1 MRLIVSAILTIAFV
15 LLQTTFLHN
24 IAFRGVI
31 PDLSLIAVIFIANRN
46 GTIAGQTVGF
56 AGGLVEDFLS
66 LSPLG
71 FHALL
76 KTLVGF
82 LAGTSFGVIFIGSLF
97 MPMLMAGAA
106 TVFKNI
112 LAAFIMALTSDSAA
126 GGLFSLR
133 TLIEI
138 VYNMVL
144 APFVFALLGFVKI
157 IVPKV
162 RE

>member
-1 MRLIVSAILTIAFV
+1 MRLAASIVLTVAFV
-15 LLQTTFLHN
+15 LFQTTFLHAV
-24 IAFRGVI
+24 AFQGVI
-31 PDLSLIAVIFIANRN
+31 PDLSLIAVVFIANRN
-46 GTIAGQTVGF
+46 GTVAGQTVGF

-82 LAGTSFGVIFIGSLF
+82 LAGMSFGIIFIGSFF
-97 MPMLMAGAA
+97 MPMLMVGAA
-106 TVFKNI
+106 SVLKNV
-112 LAAFIMALTSDSAA
+112 LAALVMALTSDPAA
-126 GGLFSLR
+126 GSFFSLQ
-133 TLIEI
+133 TLIETG
-138 VYNMVL
+138 YNMVL
-144 APFVFALLGFVKI
+144 SPFVFAILGFIKI

>member
-1 MRLIVSAILTIAFV
+1 MRLVFSILFTLAFV

-24 IAFRGVI
+24 IAFQGVI

-46 GTIAGQTVGF
+46 GTIFGQTAGF

-71 FHALL
+71 FHALI
-76 KTLVGF
+76 KTLLGF
-82 LAGTSFGVIFIGSLF
+82 LAGASFGIVFIGSLF

-106 TVFKNI
+106 TILKNI
-112 LAAFIMALTSDSAA
+112 LAAFVLALTNDPAA
-126 GGLFSLR
+126 GGFFSLR

-138 VYNMVL
+138 AYNMVL
-144 APFVFALLGFVKI
+144 SPFVFAVLGFIKI
-157 IVPKV
+157 IVPRV